1 MPRSPKQ
8 DAGLKGPIR
17 VFYQGRC
24 GPHLMLAI
32 SGLQEALILRL
43 SIKCRLSELGVLV
56 FCLAPILLRTLSR
69 WRCALNDNYASIALR
84 NFIER
89 KSDFIGEFLAHD
101 QQPSRT
107 LM

>member
-1 MPRSPKQ
+1 M
-8 DAGLKGPIR
+8 
-17 VFYQGRC
+17 FYQSRC

-43 SIKCRLSELGVLV
+43 SIKCRSSDLGALI
-56 FCLAPILLRTLSR
+56 FCLAPILLRTLLG
-69 WRCALNDNYASIALR
+69 WRCALNDDYASITLR

-89 KSDFIGEFLAHD
+89 KSDLIGEFLAHD

-107 LM
+107 LMQ